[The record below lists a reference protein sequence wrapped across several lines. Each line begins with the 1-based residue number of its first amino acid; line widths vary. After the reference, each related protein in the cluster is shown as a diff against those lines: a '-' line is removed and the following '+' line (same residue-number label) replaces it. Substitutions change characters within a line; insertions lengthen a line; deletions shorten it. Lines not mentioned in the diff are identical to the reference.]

1 LSSHD
6 RVTGGVHQLDDRH
19 QENDVLTLTDRAAA
33 AIHVLAS
40 QSELPPETAG
50 LRIVAADPGQD
61 GNADQFSASLATGP
75 GAGDEVV
82 ESGPARI
89 FLEPTAAHVLD
100 GRELDATVDVDGSVK
115 FVVGPG

>member
-1 LSSHD
+1 M
-6 RVTGGVHQLDDRH
+6 
-19 QENDVLTLTDRAAA
+19 LTLTDRAAA
-33 AIHVLAS
+33 AIHVLAER
-40 QSELPPETAG
+40 SEYSPDTAG
-50 LRIVAADPGQD
+50 LRIVAADPAED
-61 GNADQFSASLATGP
+61 GNAKQFSATLAGGP